1 MLGGW
6 YIKLCAAFEVLLSG
20 SSMLHGFAAEDIS
33 VSDWEGG
40 RPTDA
45 SDTLAVSRDHEMCA
59 MRFVLSEMLASG
71 VRTLCLDIAAGDKD
85 IPL

>member
-6 YIKLCAAFEVLLSG
+6 YIKLCESFEFLLSG
-20 SSMLHGFAAEDIS
+20 SSMLHGFAAENMI
-33 VSDWEGG
+33 VSDWEGR

-45 SDTLAVSRDHEMCA
+45 SDTLAVSPDDEMCA

-71 VRTLCLDIAAGDKD
+71 VRTLCLDIAAGDGD